1 MQNRTEFL
9 PTGYEMTITPQPWIA
24 VSERLPETSGNVIIA
39 WLSRAS
45 VGRHKKTLVG
55 AAYFAN
61 GTFEHLEA
69 DFQVEPTHWMPL
81 PEPPEVK

>member
-1 MQNRTEFL
+1 MPQRTELL

-69 DFQVEPTHWMPL
+69 DFQVEPTHWMPF
-81 PEPPEVK
+81 PEPPAD